1 MNRKIADCRAMLMS
15 LEEEK
20 IHSRFIVRIE
30 KKKMMI
36 RNVYR

>member
-1 MNRKIADCRAMLMS
+1 MNRKIADCRDMLLS

-20 IHSRFIVRIE
+20 IHSRFMVGE
-30 KKKMMI
+30 KKKSLMI